1 MFGAKFPLIQ
11 NQKENAVIDATDWYF
26 NRHQEQQEQIDPE
39 EWDEFCEEV
48 VIANAGGRPYED
60 QSWIYG
66 RKDV

>member
-1 MFGAKFPLIQ
+1 MTECYGSWLLSQALDEID
-11 NQKENAVIDATDWYF
+11 KEE
-26 NRHQEQQEQIDPE
+26 REQEQIDPE

-60 QSWIYG
+60 QSWLYG

>member
-1 MFGAKFPLIQ
+1 MAECYGSWLLSQALDEID
-11 NQKENAVIDATDWYF
+11 KE
-26 NRHQEQQEQIDPE
+26 ECEQEQIDPE